1 MLNEPDFKKYTRRP
15 KENKKIRSLHWQLLS
30 PTPIEVTNVK
40 SNSDLQLQ
48 TPAIEIINFKSNYV
62 LLSDV
67 PSETKNKVPSNNS
80 DLDFPIA
87 DCKGTRTCTQPPISK
102 LISYN
107 YLSFSCHNIVSCL
120 SKMIIAQNWREAIAD
135 KKWREAM
142 VRKMDALDEN
152 NHGRLCLFLVEK
164 QL

>member
-1 MLNEPDFKKYTRRP
+1 M
-15 KENKKIRSLHWQLLS
+15 LS